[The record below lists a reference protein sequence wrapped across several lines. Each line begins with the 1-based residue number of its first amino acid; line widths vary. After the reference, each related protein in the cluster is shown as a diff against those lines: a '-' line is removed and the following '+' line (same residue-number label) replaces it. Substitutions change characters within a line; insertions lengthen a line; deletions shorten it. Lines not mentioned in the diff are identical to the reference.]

1 MTAHTAY
8 FNDLFGVRKS
18 VRYHQRRRA
27 FFEWIHTSTSAL
39 QMIAGSSAIVSWVS
53 KCEELGI
60 GLAAVAALL
69 AAFDVVVGT
78 SRRSTAHA
86 SLSQRF
92 VQLEREMVPFEHDR
106 QIPTEIATGFRQRRL
121 EIEESEPPKLRVI
134 DILCHNELVAGV
146 QMYHHWSSYPVCW
159 ARRVVGQFVDIEVE
173 KILANPKKPEEVD
186 RPPDAGAAPPRA
198 A

>member
-1 MTAHTAY
+1 MTAYTAY

-39 QMIAGSSAIVSWVS
+39 QIIAGSSAIATWVGD
-53 KCEELGI
+53 KEGLGI
-60 GLAAVAALL
+60 GLAAVAVVL
-69 AAFDVVVGT
+69 AALDLVVGT
-78 SRRSTAHA
+78 LRRSTAHA

-92 VQLEREMVPFEHDR
+92 AQLEREMVPFEHDR
-106 QIPTEIATGFRQRRL
+106 QIRNEIATGFRQQRL
-121 EIEESEPPKLRVI
+121 EIEESEPPKMRVI

-146 QMYHHWSSYPVCW
+146 QTYHHWSSYPVGW
-159 ARRVVGQFVDIEVE
+159 ARRVVGQFVDIEVD